1 MKLSK
6 KQKIR
11 CILWIMLTIVIS
23 TFNSYIGMMM
33 LEKFLG

>member
-1 MKLSK
+1 MKLSR

-11 CILWIMLTIVIS
+11 CSIWIILTIVIS